1 MRNFRPEWAN
11 QSLRNF
17 LLNILLNLRSAPYRL
32 PVTAPIRGEMSTA
45 PLFRATDPSFY
56 NA

>member
-32 PVTAPIRGEMSTA
+32 QVTAPIRGEMSTA